1 MKLWAFLTGWRR
13 AELVS
18 ADPAEALGRYAA
30 GGVRYFDPRLTAP
43 LTLELTVSRLQ
54 WKRLA
59 ALAQARGDRCRSL
72 REGGL
77 PLWLRAAR
85 KRKTFLACAAAVL
98 LFFFLAPSRV
108 WFVRVEGANE
118 VPEQEIL
125 RAALECGVGFGAK
138 AKDIRSERV
147 KNRML
152 SLVNELEWMGVN
164 FSGGVATICVRERAP
179 AGPVEDHSRPANVVA
194 SRSGVIVSM
203 SVLGGQAACK
213 EGQAVLEGQL
223 LISGLIDCNTH
234 TQVTHADGEVY
245 ALTRHAWRAVYPAQ
259 WQEKSYTGGE
269 KRCVCLVLGRK
280 RIKLFG
286 NSGISTASC
295 DKMVSVWNLTLPGG
309 YALPLR
315 VETVTLRPYDAGAC
329 AADGRQAEAA
339 LRQFCRRCTEDDMI
353 AGEIL
358 KSTGAMKAL
367 PGAYCLEAELDCR
380 EMIARQKNLYWSES
394 EENGHWN
401 GR

>member
-1 MKLWAFLTGWRR
+1 MKLGTFLTGWRR

-30 GGVRYFDPRLTAP
+30 AGIRYFDPMLTAP
-43 LTLELTVSRLQ
+43 LTMELTLSRLQ
-54 WKRLA
+54 WKRLET
-59 ALAQARGDRCRSL
+59 LAQSRGDRCRCL

-77 PLWLRAAR
+77 PLWFRAAR
-85 KRKTFLACAAAVL
+85 KRKTFLAGAMAVL
-98 LFFFLAPSRV
+98 LFFLLAPSRV
-108 WFVRVEGANE
+108 WFVRVEGASA
-118 VPEQEIL
+118 VPEEEIL
-125 RAALECGVGFGAK
+125 RAAVECGVRFGAR

-152 SLVNELEWMGVN
+152 SLVHELEWTGVN

-179 AGPVEDHSRPANVVA
+179 AGPVEDHSRPTNVVA
-194 SRSGVIVSM
+194 SRPGVIVSM

-213 EGQAVLEGQL
+213 EGQSVLEGQL

-245 ALTRHAWRAVYPAQ
+245 ALTRHVRRAIYPAQ
-259 WQEKSYTGGE
+259 WQEKTYSGRE
-269 KRCVCLVLGRK
+269 KRTVSLVLGRK

-286 NSGISTASC
+286 NSGISTAGC

-329 AADGRQAEAA
+329 AADGRQAETV

-367 PGAYCLEAELDCR
+367 PGAFCLEAEFDCR

-394 EENGHWN
+394 EEN
-401 GR
+401 